1 MNAQDKK
8 VSPTLGVWLVL
19 LSGALA
25 IPVGLVGW
33 RWLDRANTSRVGF
46 SELVTVQGI
55 TIERGCTERAL
66 SEHFGQRQVR
76 TYDDA
81 LVVQI
86 PALQYGITPERIYLA
101 IHGAQG
107 ATQQRTS
114 VFKVDTAFYK
124 ERAVAARYDEVIA
137 SAMSEAID
145 VITRGC
151 ARTDEERALAARWT
165 AQCTVGPGFTR
176 ACPTLRPGATIS
188 ADLRLPV
195 RRN

>member
-1 MNAQDKK
+1 MNPQDKQ
-8 VSPTLGVWLVL
+8 VSASLGVWLVL

-25 IPVGLVGW
+25 IPVGLVGF
-33 RWLDRANTSRVGF
+33 RWLDRANTSRIGF
-46 SELVTVQGI
+46 SQRVSVDGVTV
-55 TIERGCTERAL
+55 ERGCTERSL
-66 SEHFGQRQVR
+66 VEHFGQRSVR

-86 PALQYGITPERIYLA
+86 PALQYGITPERINLA
-101 IHGAQG
+101 IHGSQG
-107 ATQQRTS
+107 GTQGRAS
-114 VFKVDTAFYK
+114 VFQVDTAFYK

-151 ARTDEERALAARWT
+151 AQNDEQRVRASRWS
-165 AQCTVGPGFTR
+165 AQCTAGPGFTR
-176 ACPTLRPGATIS
+176 TCPTLRAGMTIS

>member
-1 MNAQDKK
+1 MKPEDKK
-8 VSPTLGVWLVL
+8 VSPSLGVWLVL

-33 RWLDRANTSRVGF
+33 RWLDRANTSRIGF
-46 SELVTVQGI
+46 SELVRVEGI
-55 TIERGCTERAL
+55 TVDRGCTERAL

-101 IHGAQG
+101 IHGSQAAGSNG
-107 ATQQRTS
+107 AS

-124 ERAVAARYDEVIA
+124 ERAVAARYDEVIVG
-137 SAMSEAID
+137 AMSEAID
-145 VITRGC
+145 VIVRGC
-151 ARTDEERALAARWT
+151 ARTDAERARAAQWS
-165 AQCTVGPGFTR
+165 AQCTRGPGFTR
-176 ACPTLRPGATIS
+176 ACPTLRPGATIN